1 LRHLQSSLGDPM
13 MEDDPLRRRLEGN
26 FALLEAFAR
35 TWQEI
40 ALERH
45 PTLRR
50 VVDADAGPLVDIG
63 CLRLTPVGVPVA

>member
-1 LRHLQSSLGDPM
+1 M
-13 MEDDPLRRRLEGN
+13 MEDDALRRRLEGN

-35 TWQEI
+35 TWQSI

-50 VVDADAGPLVDIG
+50 VVDADAGPLLDVG
-63 CLRLTPVGVPVA
+63 PLRLTPVAVTVG